1 MRIQSQNSNQ
11 NILNVIH
18 IANQL
23 RYQYQT
29 PVKIWTISRFAR
41 PISGGQ
47 SQHSKRGRLLALMVC
62 AHKPWLIWPQALGE
76 CAAQLLDALVDLLNL
91 IILPGKVPSQLCS
104 TFYGANLTAL
114 RKAEGEVRPI
124 AVGLTIQRL
133 AAKSIM
139 SKLRSFNGKS
149 PLNFAA
155 LKSHYKVT
163 HFFLNFLTTRRCK
176 TNWWK
181 YYLNENLSF
190 SINGFIKKYDFYLY
204 DYIYMDPLIS
214 ERLSFYGM
222 KWAYFETR

>member
-1 MRIQSQNSNQ
+1 M
-11 NILNVIH
+11 NV
-18 IANQL
+18 L
-23 RYQYQT
+23 T
-29 PVKIWTISRFAR
+29 
-41 PISGGQ
+41 G
-47 SQHSKRGRLLALMVC
+47 
-62 AHKPWLIWPQALGE
+62 
-76 CAAQLLDALVDLLNL
+76 LLDALVDLLNL

-163 HFFLNFLTTRRCK
+163 HFFSEFFDDKEVQDKLMK
-176 TNWWK
+176 V
-181 YYLNENLSF
+181 LS
-190 SINGFIKKYDFYLY
+190 
-204 DYIYMDPLIS
+204 
-214 ERLSFYGM
+214 E
-222 KWAYFETR
+222 